1 MFKKIIFAASLVA
14 NISVGG
20 TLARRDG
27 LTATTDDFYAYQ
39 YMNSP
44 AKVELLRSNPK
55 QIESTITEVLAPRSY
70 RAHPELHT
78 KFNSIEQR
86 YVDIQLERAPL
97 LADLNVL
104 ERRVRANFDPKD
116 PITLSRAKEIWL
128 GDDARFKVEETADI
142 TQIFFDFSSR
152 EFKETA
158 ARINAVEKAL
168 AAGTKFEQVL
178 QEFSDDKSA
187 KETGGK
193 LLGIS
198 SVRSDPLMGR
208 VIFKRLTEGEVSAP
222 TPARNGIHIVRL
234 DKKYTAKKQPFD
246 EVRDKILE
254 QMMEDAVKQARLTML
269 ERLARTET
277 VIDEKEFD
285 EFQIKPDPKLDE
297 RRREIHNE
305 MGIRISNPI
314 DPKDAK

>member
-1 MFKKIIFAASLVA
+1 MFKKIILATSLVA
-14 NISVGG
+14 NICVGG

-44 AKVELLRSNPK
+44 AKVESLRSNPK
-55 QIESTITEVLAPRSY
+55 EIESTVTEVLAPRSY

-78 KFNSIEQR
+78 KFSSIEQK
-86 YVDIQLERAPL
+86 YVNIQLERAPL

-116 PITLSRAKEIWL
+116 PLTLSRAKEIWL
-128 GDDARFKVEETADI
+128 GDSTRFKVEETADI

-152 EFKETA
+152 EFSETA
-158 ARINAVEKAL
+158 ARIGAVQKAL

-208 VIFKRLTEGEVSAP
+208 VIFNRLAEGEVSAP

-234 DKKYTAKKQPFD
+234 DKKYAAKKQPFD
-246 EVRDKILE
+246 EVKDKILE

-269 ERLARTET
+269 AQLTRMET
-277 VIDEKEFD
+277 VIDEKEFE
-285 EFQIKPDPKLDE
+285 EFQIKLDPKLE
-297 RRREIHNE
+297 EKRREIHKE
-305 MGIRISNPI
+305 MGIRISDPI